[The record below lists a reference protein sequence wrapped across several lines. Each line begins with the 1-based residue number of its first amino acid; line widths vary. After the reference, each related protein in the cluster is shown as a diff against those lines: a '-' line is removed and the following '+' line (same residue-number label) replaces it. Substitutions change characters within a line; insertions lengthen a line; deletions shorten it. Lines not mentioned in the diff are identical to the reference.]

1 MGGGTPKRKIKR
13 RMVMVCRGRGEGGRG
28 AGLKDRQELAALF
41 DDDND
46 DDFEKN

>member
-1 MGGGTPKRKIKR
+1 MGGDPKKKNKKKKDGHGVQGER
-13 RMVMVCRGRGEGGRG
+13 RGGRG